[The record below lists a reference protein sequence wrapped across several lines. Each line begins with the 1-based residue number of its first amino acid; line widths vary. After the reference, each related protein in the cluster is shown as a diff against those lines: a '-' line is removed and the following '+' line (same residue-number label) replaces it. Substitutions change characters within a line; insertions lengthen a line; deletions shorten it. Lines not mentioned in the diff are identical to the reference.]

1 MKTFAVAT
9 LQEAV
14 TLRKAGTREDI
25 IMLGLTPDLYADII
39 MSSQDNADLIKDYVS
54 SLKSELDIVLSQN
67 KEEFI
72 KRFYFA
78 RSYFGES
85 AQSFLKESAKLLA
98 KMQDDRS

>member
-1 MKTFAVAT
+1 MVGRLFA
-9 LQEAV
+9 Q
-14 TLRKAGTREDI
+14 D
-25 IMLGLTPDLYADII
+25 PHLYADII

-54 SLKSELDIVLSQN
+54 SLKSELDIVLSQD

-78 RSYFGES
+78 RSYFGDY